1 MKLGKYLQIIIISN
15 FLALLTINVKSV
27 QANPLKCYQ
36 QALPTF
42 ANSYMADLVTWMCQ
56 GAIDTMPA
64 QCFRAALPT
73 FYNDQVAKRATMVCK
88 QAKSIAPGQ
97 CFIQAI
103 GTFYNSASV
112 ERGFKLCNPN
122 ETALN
127 NNPDSTNIYGA
138 WAVKSGKWNGILRM
152 RGNYGSMVL
161 VSGTGA
167 VVEQKMTLNVNP
179 EGGYILNG
187 EVLTKYLNGE
197 YNADNFYIER
207 FSEDS
212 FSVKNCDNS
221 GQCYSASLVYLGK

>member
-1 MKLGKYLQIIIISN
+1 MKIEKYLQTIIISN
-15 FLALLTINVKSV
+15 VLALLTINVKSA

-42 ANSYMADLVTWMCQ
+42 ANSYTDNLVTEMCQ
-56 GAIDTMPA
+56 GATNTIPA

-73 FYNDQVAKRATMVCK
+73 FYDDQVAKRAAMVCK

-112 ERGFKLCNPN
+112 ERGFKLCSPN
-122 ETALN
+122 ETASN
-127 NNPDSTNIYGA
+127 TNPYSKNIYGA
-138 WAVKSGKWNGILRM
+138 WAVKSRMWNGILRM
-152 RGNYGSMVL
+152 RGNYGNMVL

-167 VVEQKMTLNVNP
+167 AVEQKMTLNVNP

-187 EVLTKYLNGE
+187 EVLTKYINEE
-197 YNADNFYIER
+197 YNADNFYIKR
-207 FSEDS
+207 FSQDS
-212 FSVKNCDNS
+212 FSIRNCDNS
-221 GQCYSASLVYLGK
+221 GECYSASLVYLGK